1 MLGQAPKG
9 IGPDTPCPTCR
20 ILDGGPFQDSQYPY
34 PECPCPEGFEKQAV
48 EIKDETGAVVI
59 RYRFC
64 KPINGSCMGRK
75 ADVVTSPDQPPMVD
89 ETKKESGPNWV
100 LILGG
105 IGVAGLLYHRY
116 TSLR

>member
-1 MLGQAPKG
+1 MLGESPQA

-34 PECPCPEGFEKQAV
+34 PDCPCPEGFEKQPV
-48 EIKDETGAVVI
+48 EITNPDGQI
-59 RYRFC
+59 ISSYRFC
-64 KPINGSCMGRK
+64 KPTNGSCLGK
-75 ADVVTSPDQPPMVD
+75 TKGSVSPPIIPPD
-89 ETKKESGPNWV
+89 EPEPEQSGPNWF

-116 TSLR
+116 KSLR